1 MDLGIAGKVAIVTA
15 SSSGLGDAIARGLA
29 AEGVNLA
36 LFARS
41 GDKLRANADDIRSRY
56 GVRVCAV
63 QGDMRNRE
71 DIDRLVRDSQAELG
85 GPDILVLNTGRPPA
99 PMRDVLDE
107 TDDQRWEDAYRTQL
121 WGAVQVARAVVPLI
135 IARGW
140 GRVVGVSSASV
151 KQPMYHHGLSTVFR
165 AGVHGFLKHLA
176 NEIAH
181 TGVTVNVVCPA
192 SVATEALANSYDIVA
207 RAKSIPLKRIGKPEE
222 LASAVAYFASQ
233 QAGFI
238 TGTTLQVDGGMV
250 GALN

>member
-1 MDLGIAGKVAIVTA
+1 MD
-15 SSSGLGDAIARGLA
+15 
-29 AEGVNLA
+29 
-36 LFARS
+36 
-41 GDKLRANADDIRSRY
+41 
-56 GVRVCAV
+56 
-63 QGDMRNRE
+63 
-71 DIDRLVRDSQAELG
+71 
-85 GPDILVLNTGRPPA
+85 
-99 PMRDVLDE
+99 
-107 TDDQRWEDAYRTQL
+107 
-121 WGAVQVARAVVPLI
+121 
-135 IARGW
+135 
-140 GRVVGVSSASV
+140 
-151 KQPMYHHGLSTVFR
+151 HHGLSTVFR